1 MIPDKGE
8 NTMLLRILNEMMI
21 VVREDKEL
29 GVLFFKIVYLLS
41 RLLLL
46 HHRRLL
52 NCYWDKQTRIFSFA
66 IKPR

>member
-29 GVLFFKIVYLLS
+29 GVLFLKIVYLLS
-41 RLLLL
+41 FLLL
-46 HHRRLL
+46 HHHRLL